1 MKNISR
7 WLKLVLE
14 LGKYRIAMLV
24 TLSTAT
30 GFILAAGEISF
41 GIIPPVAGIF
51 LLALGSGA
59 LNQAQE
65 RKKDALMVR
74 TKSRPIPSG
83 RITVQDAL
91 IVSSMLMFAGTGIL
105 MIFTTPAAVLLGVLT
120 AVWYNGIYTYL
131 KRITPL
137 AVIPGSLIGSLPPL
151 VGWASAGYSIISTRP
166 LVLAL
171 FFFIWQIPHFWL
183 LLLNF
188 GGDYQKAGYPSLTE
202 LLNKNQ
208 LGRVTFVWIVATA
221 AIIIFM
227 PMFGLGKSVYIFI
240 LLFLAAM
247 ILVWESRKLL
257 YPRHA
262 DFSFQLAFRGI
273 NIFILSVMFLLS
285 LDSLIQ
291 L

>member
-1 MKNISR
+1 MRNTSR
-7 WLKLVLE
+7 WVKLILE

-30 GFILAAGEISF
+30 GFILASREISF
-41 GIIPPVAGIF
+41 GIIPPVIGIF

-59 LNQAQE
+59 LNQVQE
-65 RKKDALMVR
+65 RKRDALMVR
-74 TKSRPIPSG
+74 TKTRPIPSG
-83 RITVQDAL
+83 RITAQDGL
-91 IVSSMLMFAGTGIL
+91 IISFMLMFAGTGIL
-105 MIFTTPAAVLLGVLT
+105 MIFTNPVAVLLGVLT

-151 VGWASAGYSIISTRP
+151 VGWASAGLPIFSTRP

-202 LLNKNQ
+202 LLNKSQ

-227 PMFGLGKSVYIFI
+227 PMFGLGKSLYIFI

-247 ILVWESRKLL
+247 VLVWKSRKLL

-262 DFSFQLAFRGI
+262 DLSFRLAFKGI

-291 L
+291 F